1 MLITMIFSFNT
12 VNAKETDD
20 KSTYAKEIEDIR
32 QLIEDEQSANET
44 LENKVVKKSKQVED
58 LLVKVP
64 SITLVPQD
72 VIEQQ
77 INSRMKVILN
87 HLTKISDEEEI
98 MWKILKR
105 ANKQIKAENYAVG
118 IKNLNKALNSFNR
131 RRDVLVEFDE
141 DLDDFLAFLSSLQYK

>member
-32 QLIEDEQSANET
+32 QLIKDEQSANET

-98 MWKILKR
+98 MWKLLKR